1 VTLRNRLRILGIS
14 KREQMNLKS
23 ILLLVFVLFAAS
35 CSDSQPNDLLFDSD
49 KWKQGNIR
57 VRGQMVRSLVDQQ
70 HILVGKTVA
79 ETEEL
84 LGEPSVRAKNILTY
98 RISWG
103 SILEDHDIVFRYYL
117 FVELDKATQT
127 VKRLSL
133 GDA

>member
-1 VTLRNRLRILGIS
+1 
-14 KREQMNLKS
+14 MNLRS
-23 ILLLVFVLFAAS
+23 ILLLVLVLFAAS
-35 CSDSQPNDLLFDSD
+35 CSDSLPNDLLFDSD
-49 KWKQGNIR
+49 KWKQGNTR

-79 ETEEL
+79 ETEEV
-84 LGEPSVRAKNILTY
+84 LGEPSVRAKDILTY

-103 SILEDHDIVFRYYL
+103 SVLEDHDIVFRYYL